1 MDSLE
6 HILLST
12 SDDLNAKHKALKRT
26 EANLTQINLLIKNTG
41 QYLAYKDI
49 YRQYLNSKNKKQ
61 FREEHRTEISL
72 YEAARK
78 YLQENFPV
86 LSLMVVVKPNSRF
99 LISSNVKSKN
109 LNLPL

>member
-49 YRQYLNSKNKKQ
+49 YRQYLNSKKTKNSSEKNTEPKFLYMKLRENTCKKI
-61 FREEHRTEISL
+61 F
-72 YEAARK
+72 
-78 YLQENFPV
+78 
-86 LSLMVVVKPNSRF
+86 LS
-99 LISSNVKSKN
+99 
-109 LNLPL
+109 